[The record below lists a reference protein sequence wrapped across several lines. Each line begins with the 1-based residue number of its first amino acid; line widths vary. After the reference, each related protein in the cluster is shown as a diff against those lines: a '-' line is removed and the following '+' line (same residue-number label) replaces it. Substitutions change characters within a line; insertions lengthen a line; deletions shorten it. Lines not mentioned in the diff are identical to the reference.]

1 MLSSWELSSS
11 DNILKWW
18 QTTQHGKISVVCLA
32 LDSGVPCAFSVLFL
46 LFYWSWPE
54 KKNDSN
60 DSRSMTTTD
69 DSQVEKIANTP
80 IPAFFFTNFVNSLL
94 AEVSHEEAKMRGGRD
109 HLLAPDA
116 LFDEAADQ
124 ISDRNLSVFKTG
136 SVFLCKACSTWDY
149 CFCFL
154 FFRLLLLSLNLM

>member
-69 DSQVEKIANTP
+69 DSQVEKIANIP
-80 IPAFFFTNFVNSLL
+80 IPAFFFYQFRQFPASRG
-94 AEVSHEEAKMRGGRD
+94 VSRRGKNERRQRP
-109 HLLAPDA
+109 LPAPDA

-124 ISDRNLSVFKTG
+124 ISDRNLSVFKTS
-136 SVFLCKACSTWDY
+136 SVSCVRRVPHETIVFALAPVEP
-149 CFCFL
+149 
-154 FFRLLLLSLNLM
+154 

>member
-1 MLSSWELSSS
+1 
-11 DNILKWW
+11 
-18 QTTQHGKISVVCLA
+18 
-32 LDSGVPCAFSVLFL
+32 
-46 LFYWSWPE
+46 
-54 KKNDSN
+54 
-60 DSRSMTTTD
+60 MTTTD

-109 HLLAPDA
+109 HLLAPDT

-136 SVFLCKACSTWDY
+136 SVFCVRRVPHDTI
-149 CFCFL
+149 FL
-154 FFRLLLLSLNLM
+154 FFFVFPLAPVEP